1 MPDTQQLSKTALRSI
16 WKRAVI
22 RLKAMSDEKRAET
35 LVDAGILTAGG
46 KPRKPYK
53 HLFISYSA
61 KDEKPIKAGSAK
73 VVLSKK
79 R

>member
-1 MPDTQQLSKTALRSI
+1 
-16 WKRAVI
+16 
-22 RLKAMSDEKRAET
+22 MSDEKRAET

-53 HLFISYSA
+53 KLFVSYST

-73 VVLSKK
+73 VILSKK